1 MNSTS
6 IKTVANGK
14 TQRKIMWSWRE
25 KTLPILLFV
34 CFVMKE
40 AVLIPTN
47 SARWLP
53 CQQTTTHQHS
63 VLSLKRKIIILYITV
78 TPHIT
83 HTQQSS
89 SNHNEISVLDEHIYL
104 FICCCCSLWYRKPAA
119 EKMRKQQNQPSEL
132 TTSAYLVY
140 AWARISAKEW
150 NQRLKMVYWNGIT
163 SGFSGIYATQ
173 SKNPSAKRN
182 RKLTRCCSSSSSS
195 ALCIISQCKFVV
207 LLCCSVEI
215 NILKSLWANWFSR
228 GGWEARAN
236 AGQPTNTL
244 HASHS
249 HNTNIH
255 AWNTDTE
262 WANTKGAKRAV
273 AQKGNTNNNNNR
285 NEIMRHD
292 IIKYE
297 NHDGSGAHEHTTHTH
312 THSTHEKKHMR
323 ETCTIGTHI
332 RVQTKRNGGDFSC
345 ARARSSLLRQ
355 TKTIGFYLLCSK
367 PIQQCVVCS
376 YVV

>member
-78 TPHIT
+78 TPHTT

-119 EKMRKQQNQPSEL
+119 EKMRKQQKSTIGIDHL
-132 TTSAYLVY
+132 GISGLCVSAYKRKGVKSTLENGVLEWY
-140 AWARISAKEW
+140 NKRVFWHIRNAK
-150 NQRLKMVYWNGIT
+150 QK
-163 SGFSGIYATQ
+163 
-173 SKNPSAKRN
+173 P
-182 RKLTRCCSSSSSS
+182 
-195 ALCIISQCKFVV
+195 ISQKESKTHSMLFVV
-207 LLCCSVEI
+207 IIFGCVLFHNVNLLCY
-215 NILKSLWANWFSR
+215 F
-228 GGWEARAN
+228 
-236 AGQPTNTL
+236 
-244 HASHS
+244 
-249 HNTNIH
+249 
-255 AWNTDTE
+255 
-262 WANTKGAKRAV
+262 AV
-273 AQKGNTNNNNNR
+273 A
-285 NEIMRHD
+285 
-292 IIKYE
+292 
-297 NHDGSGAHEHTTHTH
+297 
-312 THSTHEKKHMR
+312 
-323 ETCTIGTHI
+323 
-332 RVQTKRNGGDFSC
+332 
-345 ARARSSLLRQ
+345 
-355 TKTIGFYLLCSK
+355 
-367 PIQQCVVCS
+367 
-376 YVV
+376 